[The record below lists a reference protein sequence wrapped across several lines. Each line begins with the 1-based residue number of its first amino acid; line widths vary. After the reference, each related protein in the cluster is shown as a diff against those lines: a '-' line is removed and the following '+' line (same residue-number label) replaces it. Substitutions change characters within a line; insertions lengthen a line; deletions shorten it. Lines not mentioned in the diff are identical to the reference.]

1 MFGIL
6 DRPNEIRTHNSFSY
20 FVSVRLCYTDI
31 GLKYRLVGRM
41 TTGRTGALRNSTGG
55 HKAHLNPL
63 QALRK
68 NVLLYEISWSQIRL

>member
-41 TTGRTGALRNSTGG
+41 TTSRTGALRNSTGG
-55 HKAHLNPL
+55 H
-63 QALRK
+63 
-68 NVLLYEISWSQIRL
+68 